1 MHHSESDTL
10 KQTSTE
16 PYVIGIIVEPD
27 RLTSKHY
34 LINRVLNYITS
45 EATINH
51 REVRILM
58 GLRNPYEQTL
68 ARRLITLRHRYSN
81 IYVELLIS
89 DNQFDKFSRWA
100 KGISKCNYSD
110 IISYADGYN
119 VLHTYHPADFF
130 RTLTLYVTQFCNE
143 ILYGIYH
150 SWHIKLFHAITR
162 STSIRCISIFLDL

>member
-27 RLTSKHY
+27 RLTCKHY

-68 ARRLITLRHRYSN
+68 ARRLITLKHRYSN

-89 DNQFDKFSRWA
+89 DNQL
-100 KGISKCNYSD
+100 ISLVAGLKESLNV
-110 IISYADGYN
+110 II
-119 VLHTYHPADFF
+119 
-130 RTLTLYVTQFCNE
+130 Q
-143 ILYGIYH
+143 ILYPMLMDTMFCTHTI
-150 SWHIKLFHAITR
+150 LL
-162 STSIRCISIFLDL
+162 IFFAH